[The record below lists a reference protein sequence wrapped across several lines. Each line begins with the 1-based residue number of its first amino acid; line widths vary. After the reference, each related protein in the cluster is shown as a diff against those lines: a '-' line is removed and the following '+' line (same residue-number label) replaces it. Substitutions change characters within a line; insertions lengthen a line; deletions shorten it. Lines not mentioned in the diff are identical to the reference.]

1 MTPLRSIFFGHFLL
15 RLSGNK
21 CSQVLSME
29 NLALQHPILVMIFPC
44 IFYFIL
50 LMCGCVGYYCLHM
63 EPTHSSSRKW
73 NNINRVG
80 SFPTNERMPSY
91 LSLGA
96 PLQIRDK
103 SVIFH
108 VFTMSQQIYRFW
120 TKGNCLS
127 PNCEQK
133 EASFSLK
140 CSMLTESSSKTVK
153 KTRQS
158 AFAKKNSV

>member
-1 MTPLRSIFFGHFLL
+1 
-15 RLSGNK
+15 
-21 CSQVLSME
+21 
-29 NLALQHPILVMIFPC
+29 
-44 IFYFIL
+44 
-50 LMCGCVGYYCLHM
+50 
-63 EPTHSSSRKW
+63 
-73 NNINRVG
+73 
-80 SFPTNERMPSY
+80 MPSY

-96 PLQIRDK
+96 HLQIRDK

-108 VFTMSQQIYRFW
+108 VFITSQQKYRFW

-158 AFAKKNSV
+158 AFAKKIVYSQTNIFSVSKIFWSAPLPRYHNICHPAIRFLYQSSHLDPSYNKCSLEFNATDKVKDKGPLKKQ

>member
-1 MTPLRSIFFGHFLL
+1 MLVITASIWNQHI
-15 RLSGNK
+15 
-21 CSQVLSME
+21 QAVE
-29 NLALQHPILVMIFPC
+29 NEITLTELAAFQP
-44 IFYFIL
+44 
-50 LMCGCVGYYCLHM
+50 
-63 EPTHSSSRKW
+63 
-73 NNINRVG
+73 
-80 SFPTNERMPSY
+80 NERMPSY

-96 PLQIRDK
+96 HLQIRDK

-120 TKGNCLS
+120 TKANCLS

-158 AFAKKNSV
+158 AFAKKKVYSQTNIFFRFQNFLVSATTTLSQHLPPCLMFSVSELSPWHRWQQMQPRV

>member
-1 MTPLRSIFFGHFLL
+1 
-15 RLSGNK
+15 
-21 CSQVLSME
+21 
-29 NLALQHPILVMIFPC
+29 
-44 IFYFIL
+44 
-50 LMCGCVGYYCLHM
+50 
-63 EPTHSSSRKW
+63 
-73 NNINRVG
+73 
-80 SFPTNERMPSY
+80 MPSY

-96 PLQIRDK
+96 HLQIRDK

-140 CSMLTESSSKTVK
+140 CSMLTESFSKTVK

-158 AFAKKNSV
+158 AFAKKYSVESNKYFFPFPKFFGQRHYHAITTSATLPYVFCIRALTLTPVTTNAASSLTRQTKSRTRAP